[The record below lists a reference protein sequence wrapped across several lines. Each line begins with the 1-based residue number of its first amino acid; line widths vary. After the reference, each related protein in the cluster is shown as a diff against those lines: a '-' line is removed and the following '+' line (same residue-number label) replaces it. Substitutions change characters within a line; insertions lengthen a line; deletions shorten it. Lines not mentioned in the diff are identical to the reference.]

1 MKFFGLIGLVLGKQ
15 FVNRG
20 CATPHIDRASML
32 EIERVGQEKLAQT
45 ASFSDEGFGQRT
57 FPTYFHIIT
66 SLDGSG
72 NVSDETVSLQMQVLN
87 QGFANTGIQF
97 DLVEVDRT
105 ANDEWYTTYFG
116 TPSQDAM
123 KQRLRKG
130 DDSALNIYT
139 ADLAGG
145 QLLGYATFPWNY
157 TDKPQDDGVVVLTSS
172 LPGGTLEPFNLGAT
186 LTHEVGHWLGL
197 YHTFQGGCDG
207 DGDLVS
213 DTPAELEPASG
224 CPIDRDTCP
233 GQEGLDPVKN
243 YMDYSDDACLDR
255 FSAGQV
261 QRMQEQI
268 ALYRSGAPG
277 GQGRVTVTGNGDQ
290 AIAITSSAAAA
301 QSTSTQ

>member
-1 MKFFGLIGLVLGKQ
+1 MKFLALLGLAFGRQ

-20 CATPHIDRASML
+20 CATPQINKESML
-32 EIERVGQEKLAQT
+32 QIERAGQEKLAQT
-45 ASFSDEGFGQRT
+45 ASFAEEGFGQRT
-57 FPTYFHIIT
+57 FPAYFHVIT
-66 SLDGSG
+66 SSDGSG
-72 NVSDETVSLQMQVLN
+72 NVSDETVTKQMEVLN
-87 QGFANTGIQF
+87 QGFANTGVQF
-97 DLVEVDRT
+97 QLVEVDRT

-123 KQRLRKG
+123 KQTLRKG
-130 DDSALNIYT
+130 DASALNIYT

-157 TDKPQDDGVVVLTSS
+157 TDKPYDDGVVVLTSS
-172 LPGGTLEPFNLGAT
+172 LPGGSLERFNLGAT

-207 DGDLVS
+207 EGDLVS

-243 YMDYSDDACLDR
+243 YMDYSDDSCLDR

-261 QRMQEQI
+261 QRMQDQI
-268 ALYRSGAPG
+268 ALYRPSAQSGAG
-277 GQGRVTVTGNGDQ
+277 IVSVTGNGDQ
-290 AIAITSSAAAA
+290 AVAITSSAAIPH
-301 QSTSTQ
+301 STQ